1 MIAIKDHRT
10 EVGAKLAI
18 GDVLSQSDGLY
29 MIVETANSEFA
40 LLNLEKGL
48 LSKAYD
54 NVWDLAQVEIES
66 DAELANAT
74 MTLTNWR
81 VEK

>member
-1 MIAIKDHRT
+1 MIAIIDHRT

-40 LLNLEKGL
+40 LLNLEKGV
-48 LSKAYD
+48 LSRAYE
-54 NVWDLAQVEIES
+54 NIWDLAKSEIES
-66 DAELANAT
+66 SAELAHAT
-74 MTLTNWR
+74 MTLTDWR
-81 VEK
+81 D